1 MFKSLNIGLKL
12 IFSVAAVVVI
22 GLVILISLITKQVS
36 QNITKNTEDILAS
49 ITKEYATQT
58 QGIFGEMIAL
68 NKSISS
74 TLTEM
79 FRSTSKEDLDIDN
92 ITNIITNTFDNSAY
106 SNFTYLYLIDPPEY
120 FKEESKFFNT
130 QSGKFVMLYADEEK
144 DNKGGIKAIQ
154 ASDEIANLQV
164 VQDILKKAKY
174 GENKV
179 YIGRPIKMN
188 LEGQDFDAVNVA
200 MPIFDRKNQV
210 VGVIGMTLDFSD
222 IATYLLDPKGQK
234 YDGELRV
241 LLNSDG
247 FMAIHPNKNLVL
259 KNLKDI
265 NPNKGAQETYKA
277 ISEGKNGV
285 FNYIASDGDDSY
297 AAINSFKVQ
306 DSSWAVLVT
315 APKYSV
321 FKPLKKLQ
329 LIILGA
335 SFIFIFVVLGVVYY
349 CVRKIVASR
358 LPVILSSLESFFRFL
373 NHEKIEPKAIEIR
386 ANDELGAMGRIINEN
401 IEKIQIS
408 LEQDQNAVDESVQ
421 TAREIEKGN
430 LTARITKNPINPQ
443 LVELKNVLN
452 RMLDVLQSKIG
463 SNMNEINRV
472 FDSYKA
478 LDFSTEVFNAKGE
491 VEITTNI
498 LGKEI
503 KKMLVASS
511 NFAKDLANQ
520 SEELKNSMQ
529 KLADGSNA
537 QASSLEQS
545 AAAVEEINSSMQNV
559 SGKTVEVAS
568 QADDIKNIV
577 NVIKDIAEQ
586 TNLLALNAAIEA
598 ARAGEHGRGFAVVA
612 DEVRQLAERT
622 GKSLSEIEANINIL
636 VQSVNE
642 VAESVKEQT
651 AGITQINDAIAQL
664 ETVTKENVEVANV
677 TNNITNEVNQIAAA
691 ILEDVNKKRF

>member
-1 MFKSLNIGLKL
+1 M
-12 IFSVAAVVVI
+12 
-22 GLVILISLITKQVS
+22 
-36 QNITKNTEDILAS
+36 
-49 ITKEYATQT
+49 
-58 QGIFGEMIAL
+58 
-68 NKSISS
+68 
-74 TLTEM
+74 
-79 FRSTSKEDLDIDN
+79 
-92 ITNIITNTFDNSAY
+92 
-106 SNFTYLYLIDPPEY
+106 
-120 FKEESKFFNT
+120 
-130 QSGKFVMLYADEEK
+130 
-144 DNKGGIKAIQ
+144 
-154 ASDEIANLQV
+154 
-164 VQDILKKAKY
+164 
-174 GENKV
+174 
-179 YIGRPIKMN
+179 
-188 LEGQDFDAVNVA
+188 
-200 MPIFDRKNQV
+200 
-210 VGVIGMTLDFSD
+210 
-222 IATYLLDPKGQK
+222 
-234 YDGELRV
+234 
-241 LLNSDG
+241 
-247 FMAIHPNKNLVL
+247 
-259 KNLKDI
+259 
-265 NPNKGAQETYKA
+265 
-277 ISEGKNGV
+277 
-285 FNYIASDGDDSY
+285 
-297 AAINSFKVQ
+297 Q

-503 KKMLVASS
+503 KKMLLASS

-520 SEELKNSMQ
+520 SEELKFY
-529 KLADGSNA
+529 A
-537 QASSLEQS
+537 
-545 AAAVEEINSSMQNV
+545 
-559 SGKTVEVAS
+559 KTC
-568 QADDIKNIV
+568 
-577 NVIKDIAEQ
+577 
-586 TNLLALNAAIEA
+586 
-598 ARAGEHGRGFAVVA
+598 
-612 DEVRQLAERT
+612 
-622 GKSLSEIEANINIL
+622 
-636 VQSVNE
+636 
-642 VAESVKEQT
+642 
-651 AGITQINDAIAQL
+651 
-664 ETVTKENVEVANV
+664 
-677 TNNITNEVNQIAAA
+677 
-691 ILEDVNKKRF
+691 

>member
-68 NKSISS
+68 NKSISG

-130 QSGKFVMLYADEEK
+130 QSGKFVMLYVDEEK

-247 FMAIHPNKNLVL
+247 FMAIHPNKNL
-259 KNLKDI
+259 
-265 NPNKGAQETYKA
+265 
-277 ISEGKNGV
+277 V

-503 KKMLVASS
+503 KKMLLASS